1 VNYLQSNTASQ
12 TLLLSLKEGSL
23 LFSTTYTDYLLVLQ
37 NELTSELL
45 YVIPTIINENERIT
59 TLGIS
64 TNADDPTNASILI
77 AHGGRWSYIVY
88 GQNSDTNLDP
98 TSNDVVGEIQRG
110 FIQFSSLIDYY
121 DQPTLTIPSDIEYN
135 NA

>member
-1 VNYLQSNTASQ
+1 MNYLQSNTASQ
-12 TLLLSLKEGSL
+12 TLLLSLKQGSL

-45 YVIPTIINENERIT
+45 YVIPTIIDENERIT

-64 TNADDPTNASILI
+64 TNDDDPTNASILVT
-77 AHGGRWSYIVY
+77 HGGRWNFIVY
-88 GQNSDTNLDP
+88 GQNSNSNLDP
-98 TSNDVVGEIQRG
+98 TSNDVVGEIERG
-110 FIQFSSLIDYY
+110 FVQFSSLIDYY

-135 NA
+135 A

>member
-1 VNYLQSNTASQ
+1 MNYLQSNTASQ
-12 TLLLSLKEGSL
+12 TLLLSLKQGSL

-45 YVIPTIINENERIT
+45 YVIPTIIDENERIT

-64 TNADDPTNASILI
+64 TNADDPLNASILI
-77 AHGGRWSYIVY
+77 NHGGRWNFIVY
-88 GQNSDTNLDP
+88 GQNSNTNLDP
-98 TSNDVVGEIQRG
+98 TSNDVVGEIERG
-110 FIQFSSLIDYY
+110 FVHFTSLIDYY

-135 NA
+135 A

>member
-1 VNYLQSNTASQ
+1 M
-12 TLLLSLKEGSL
+12 
-23 LFSTTYTDYLLVLQ
+23 LQ

-77 AHGGRWSYIVY
+77 THGGRWSYIVY

-98 TSNDVVGEIQRG
+98 TSVDVVGEIQRG
-110 FIQFSSLIDYY
+110 FIQFSSLINYY